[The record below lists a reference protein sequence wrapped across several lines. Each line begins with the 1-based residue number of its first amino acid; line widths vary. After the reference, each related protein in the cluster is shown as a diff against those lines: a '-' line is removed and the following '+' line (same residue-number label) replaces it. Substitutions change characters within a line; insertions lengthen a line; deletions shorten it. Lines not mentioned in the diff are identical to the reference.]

1 VGMGKAAVLGGV
13 FLAALLAAAQAA
25 PATDAYL
32 AQAQAA
38 LDVGDAAHAKRLV
51 DAALGEGPMIALQ
64 RARLLY
70 NRGVARSSGDIVVLS
85 HDDIE
90 FLDPAPWLGTLKR
103 HLADADV
110 VGIAGTTKVVY
121 GSWAR
126 AGPPYTF
133 RPGLRA

>member
-1 VGMGKAAVLGGV
+1 MISVV
-13 FLAALLAAAQAA
+13 FCSVDPARAAAIERH
-25 PATDAYL
+25 Y
-32 AQAQAA
+32 
-38 LDVGDAAHAKRLV
+38 
-51 DAALGEGPMIALQ
+51 E
-64 RARLLY
+64 RLLGDEPSEIVAIRDARSLAEGY